1 MLSLLPKYGLG
12 TSIRLAAVVS
22 SVVPHG
28 SALWIL
34 SRQRRQFSATHS
46 QDTLYL
52 PFATD
57 YNREHASIMF
67 WVSKNTNLKEV
78 NVNIRVG
85 NECGQ

>member
-1 MLSLLPKYGLG
+1 MLSSFHKYGLG
-12 TSIRLAAVVS
+12 TSVRLISMVS
-22 SVVPHG
+22 SVFPKCCTWCMF
-28 SALWIL
+28 SK
-34 SRQRRQFSATHS
+34 QRRCFSSSHK

-57 YNREHASIMF
+57 YEREHASIMF

-85 NECGQ
+85 NQL